1 MLEASQEIFSPTAY
15 NVKLRGFFPILSIRF
30 DVFHVFS
37 NPSHPENLSIQGG
50 QPAIQ
55 RLKTPRF
62 HGSTV
67 DPS

>member
-30 DVFHVFS
+30 DVFHVF
-37 NPSHPENLSIQGG
+37 PSHPENLCIQPGG

-55 RLKTPRF
+55 RLTLW
-62 HGSTV
+62 
-67 DPS
+67 